1 MLKPSGDFARANAL
15 PQAYA
20 LMICAEAPYPAIG
33 GGALRSASLIEFL
46 AQRYNLHI
54 TLFTERQSPD
64 PRLSFPAGLAR
75 RISVIEL
82 KHHSK
87 SPVARLWRTVRRVI
101 SNRPPLI
108 DRFSGY
114 EKQVADSI
122 HGERYDLAIVEHI
135 WCAPYVEQ
143 IRPQA
148 GCVLLDAHNI
158 ESVWHERVG
167 QTGAWHQR
175 VAFSRFARACRRF
188 EDKWLPQF
196 DSVIVTSEEDA
207 KHIPDVRTI
216 VYPNA
221 LPFVDR
227 QVRDEKQ
234 EIVFTGNLEYEP
246 NITAVRHFKD
256 KIWPL
261 LRSRVPDVVWRIAGK
276 NPQAIA
282 SIVHGDSRIRVTGP
296 MEDAIATLASAKVA
310 VVPLLSGSGTRFKIL
325 EAWAAGTPVI
335 STRIGAEGLPY
346 RAGEHLLICEDPYE
360 FAEAAAFL
368 LSAPEARAQLGEAGR
383 RLYEACYTWEAA
395 WKTLEHELSGI
406 TQNH

>member
-1 MLKPSGDFARANAL
+1 MLKPSGGFARANAF
-15 PQAYA
+15 PRANA
-20 LMICAEAPYPAIG
+20 LMICAEAPYPAVG
-33 GGALRSASLIEFL
+33 GGALRSASLLEFL
-46 AQRYNLHI
+46 AQRYNLDI
-54 TLFTERQSPD
+54 TLFKERQSPD

-75 RISVIEL
+75 RISLIEL
-82 KHHSK
+82 KHHSR
-87 SPVARLWRTVRRVI
+87 SPAARLWRTGRRVV

-114 EKQVADSI
+114 ERQVADSI

-135 WCAPYVEQ
+135 WCAPYIDQ

-148 GCVLLDAHNI
+148 RCVLLDAHNI

-167 QTGAWHQR
+167 QTGGWHQR
-175 VAFSRFARACRRF
+175 VAFHRFAAACRRF
-188 EDKWLPQF
+188 EAKWLPRF
-196 DSVIVTSEEDA
+196 DSVIVTSQDDA
-207 KHIPDVRTI
+207 KHVPQQRAI

-227 QVRDEKQ
+227 PVRNEKQ

-246 NITAVRHFKD
+246 NIVAVRYFND

-261 LRSRVPDVVWRIAGK
+261 LRERVPDLVWRIAGK
-276 NPQAIA
+276 NPQALK
-282 SIVHGDSRIRVTGP
+282 SLVNGDPRIRVSGP
-296 MEDAIATLASAKVA
+296 MEDAITTLASAKIA

-360 FAEAAAFL
+360 FVEAAAFL

-383 RLYEACYTWEAA
+383 RLYEARYTWEAA
-395 WKTLEHELSGI
+395 WSTLEHELSGI
-406 TQNH
+406 TQNC

>member
-1 MLKPSGDFARANAL
+1 LKPSADFARGRAFML
-15 PQAYA
+15 
-20 LMICAEAPYPAIG
+20 CAEAPYPAVG

-46 AQRYNLHI
+46 AQRYNLDI
-54 TLFTERQSPD
+54 TLFTERQTPD

-75 RISVIEL
+75 RISVIDL
-82 KHHSK
+82 RHHSK
-87 SPVARLWRTVRRVI
+87 SPAARLWRMGRRVV

-122 HGERYDLAIVEHI
+122 DGERYDLAILEHI
-135 WCAPYVEQ
+135 WCAPYIEQ
-143 IRPQA
+143 VRPRA

-167 QTGAWHQR
+167 RTGPWHQR
-175 VAFSRFARACRRF
+175 VAFRRFADACREF
-188 EDKWLPQF
+188 EGKWLAQF
-196 DSVIVTSEEDA
+196 DSVIVTSEDDA
-207 KHIPDVRTI
+207 RHVPRAII
-216 VYPNA
+216 YPNA

-227 QVRDEKQ
+227 PVRDEKQ

-246 NITAVRHFKD
+246 NIAAVRYFKD

-261 LRSRVPDVVWRIAGK
+261 LRERVPDVVWRIAGK
-276 NPQAIA
+276 NPQAIRA
-282 SIVHGDSRIRVTGP
+282 IVHGDSRICVSGP
-296 MEDAIATLASAKVA
+296 MEDAIATLASAKIAVA
-310 VVPLLSGSGTRFKIL
+310 PLLSGSGTRFKIL

-368 LSAPEARAQLGEAGR
+368 LSAPEARVQLGEAGR
-383 RLYEACYTWEAA
+383 RLYEARYTWEAA
-395 WKTLEHELSGI
+395 WSTLEHELSGLI
-406 TQNH
+406 QND